1 MMISFDR
8 DTPRGLVA
16 AAVLFAVLGRAP
28 DALAVSEQ
36 DRRTAQQELTSAQTL
51 KKEGKLQEALSHLE
65 ESQRLDP
72 KLPTL
77 MELADCA
84 EQLGKL
90 VEAQAHWTAARDQAK
105 KEEKPQSRQKA
116 TERLAAVEKR
126 VARLTVQ
133 LASNAPADAQV
144 SLDGAPLDRA
154 ALGTALAADP
164 GDHVVV
170 VKAAGHDDATFSVKL
185 AEGDSQTL
193 PVAPTPKAAPPPP
206 PPPPP
211 PPKAAPPPKAV
222 EQDSA
227 SLSLNSGSSQRTIG
241 LVVGAV
247 GVVGAGVGAGF
258 WAVGYRDRGRLGF
271 TADRQMLFGKVS
283 VIAGGALLATGVVL
297 FMTAPSGDTK
307 TARLPVVPTLSV
319 ASDSTVLGAAGEF

>member
-1 MMISFDR
+1 MMISFKR
-8 DTPRGLVA
+8 DMPRGLVA
-16 AAVLFAVLGRAP
+16 AATLLAALGTTP
-28 DALAVSEQ
+28 HALAASEQ
-36 DRRTAQQELTSAQTL
+36 DRRTAQQELAQAQAL
-51 KKEGKLQEALSHLE
+51 KKEGNLQEALSHLE

-72 KLPTL
+72 KLATL

-116 TERLAAVEKR
+116 TDRLAGVEKR
-126 VARLTVQ
+126 VARLTLQ
-133 LASNAPADAQV
+133 LASDAPADAQV

-154 ALGTALAADP
+154 TLGTALAANP
-164 GDHVVV
+164 GEHVIV
-170 VKAAGHDDATFSVKL
+170 VKAAGRDDATFPVKL
-185 AEGDSQTL
+185 AEGDNQTL
-193 PVAPTPKAAPPPP
+193 SVAPTPKAAPPPP

-211 PPKAAPPPKAV
+211 KAPPPKAV

-271 TADRQMLFGKVS
+271 TADRQMLFGQVS

-297 FMTAPSGDTK
+297 FMTAPSGEAK

>member
-1 MMISFDR
+1 MMISFKR
-8 DTPRGLVA
+8 DMPRGLA
-16 AAVLFAVLGRAP
+16 AAALLAALGIAP
-28 DALAVSEQ
+28 EALAASEQ
-36 DRRTAQQELTSAQTL
+36 DRRTAQQELAQAQTL

-116 TERLAAVEKR
+116 TDRLAGVEKR
-126 VARLTVQ
+126 VARLTLQ
-133 LASNAPADAQV
+133 LASDAPADAQV

-154 ALGTALAADP
+154 TLGTALAANP
-164 GDHVVV
+164 GEHVIV
-170 VKAAGHDDATFSVKL
+170 VKAAGRDDATFPVKL
-185 AEGDSQTL
+185 AEGDNQTL
-193 PVAPTPKAAPPPP
+193 SVAPTPKAAPPPP

-211 PPKAAPPPKAV
+211 KAPPPRAA

-271 TADRQMLFGKVS
+271 TADRQMLFGQVS

-297 FMTAPSGDTK
+297 FVTAPSVETK

-319 ASDSTVLGAAGEF
+319 ARDSTVLGAAGEF